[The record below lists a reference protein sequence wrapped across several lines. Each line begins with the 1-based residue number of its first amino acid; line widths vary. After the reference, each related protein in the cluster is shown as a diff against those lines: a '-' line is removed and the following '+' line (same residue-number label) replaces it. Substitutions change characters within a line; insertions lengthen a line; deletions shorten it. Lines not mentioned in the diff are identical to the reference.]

1 MASAG
6 ASLERRLERL
16 ETVLRARRQ
25 PQITV
30 VRLVDVEPDDELA
43 QRLNGWEGRRST
55 FSDRALGRP
64 RPPYR
69 RSHCAGERLRDGAQR
84 LRRSGEAKAGQT
96 DHASAEGSGDSE
108 E

>member
-55 FSDRALGRP
+55 FSDRALGR
-64 RPPYR
+64 
-69 RSHCAGERLRDGAQR
+69 SHCAGERLRDGAQR